1 MGRTLYIDTVD
12 TVDTANWDGGTKTSL
27 SSSSG
32 HRMTHF
38 HLNQRTA
45 KSPSSAE
52 RCDVSRLGWA
62 GPGSNILS
70 KHEQHKLLCKHWPAS
85 VHYTTPGRFLN
96 SFPAPLH
103 KDACC
108 CTIPDRSAARV
119 EDIVPLTELIIS
131 QTQFISFGQSFL
143 GYTFIVLLQI

>member
-12 TVDTANWDGGTKTSL
+12 TVDSVDTANWDGGTKTSL

-45 KSPSSAE
+45 KSPASAE

-70 KHEQHKLLCKHWPAS
+70 KHEQHNCYVNTDWARPAS
-85 VHYTTPGRFLN
+85 
-96 SFPAPLH
+96 
-103 KDACC
+103 
-108 CTIPDRSAARV
+108 
-119 EDIVPLTELIIS
+119 IVIQHQADS
-131 QTQFISFGQSFL
+131 
-143 GYTFIVLLQI
+143 

>member
-1 MGRTLYIDTVD
+1 MSVVTCEVDSLIVTTDILSSLSLNGFPRAAATATSAARVSGLGCVDGEKTLHRYCRYCS
-12 TVDTANWDGGTKTSL
+12 VDTANWDGGTKTSL

-70 KHEQHKLLCKHWPAS
+70 KHEQHKLLCKH
-85 VHYTTPGRFLN
+85 
-96 SFPAPLH
+96 
-103 KDACC
+103 
-108 CTIPDRSAARV
+108 
-119 EDIVPLTELIIS
+119 
-131 QTQFISFGQSFL
+131 
-143 GYTFIVLLQI
+143 

>member
-1 MGRTLYIDTVD
+1 MILSLYFNHFRDICIFSCIVLKICKLPCS
-12 TVDTANWDGGTKTSL
+12 VDTANWDGGTKTSL

-45 KSPSSAE
+45 KSPASAE

-70 KHEQHKLLCKHWPAS
+70 KHEQHNCY
-85 VHYTTPGRFLN
+85 VNINTGPGQRPSLYN
-96 SFPAPLH
+96 
-103 KDACC
+103 
-108 CTIPDRSAARV
+108 TRQIP
-119 EDIVPLTELIIS
+119 ELISRTLTQGCMLLLHNPRQVS
-131 QTQFISFGQSFL
+131 QGGGSG
-143 GYTFIVLLQI
+143 G

>member
-12 TVDTANWDGGTKTSL
+12 SVDTANWDGGTKTSL

-45 KSPSSAE
+45 KSPASAE

-70 KHEQHKLLCKHWPAS
+70 KHEQHNCYVNTALGPAS
-85 VHYTTPGRFLN
+85 VHRYTTPGRFLN

-108 CTIPDRSAARV
+108 CCTIPDRSAARV
-119 EDIVPLTELIIS
+119 EDSATNTL
-131 QTQFISFGQSFL
+131 
-143 GYTFIVLLQI
+143 